1 MSKPNTKFREA
12 IQQEPDP
19 EWDKYVKDVK
29 ALLRKFYIK
38 NISEWISKRGNI
50 VKDNDGDAFLT
61 MLATYYDEYRRE
73 NTAARLLNDWIM
85 TNDPD
90 SFIDDTSDRGYLSDR
105 KIFVANKPAESKKSE
120 SEQVSWVD
128 DFDMTPAAHDRLYN
142 ALMKNPK
149 GFTGGDAGYM
159 LAEFVKDH
167 KDLILAKFI
176 QDVTLDLE
184 DSLYAVGNK
193 YEWMEACF
201 DRAVENM

>member
-1 MSKPNTKFREA
+1 MSKLNIKCREA
-12 IQQEPDP
+12 VQQEPDP
-19 EWDKYVKDVK
+19 ESDKFEKDVM
-29 ALLRKFYIK
+29 ALLRKRYIK
-38 NISEWISKRGNI
+38 NFSKWLAKRGK
-50 VKDNDGDAFLT
+50 VVTDKDGNHFVN
-61 MLATYYDEYRRE
+61 MLATYYDEERSVSK
-73 NTAARLLNDWIM
+73 AAGLLNDWIM
-85 TNDPD
+85 ANDSA
-90 SFIDDTSDRGYLSDR
+90 SFADDPSDAGFYLDR

-120 SEQVSWVD
+120 SEQVSWDD
-128 DFDMTPAAHDRLYN
+128 DFDMTTAAHDRLYN